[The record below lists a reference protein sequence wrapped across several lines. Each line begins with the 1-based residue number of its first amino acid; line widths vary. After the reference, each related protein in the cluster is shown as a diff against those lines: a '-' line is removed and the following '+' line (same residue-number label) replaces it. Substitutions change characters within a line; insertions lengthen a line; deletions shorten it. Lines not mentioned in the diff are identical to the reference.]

1 MKRYYGERPVLI
13 DTQTV
18 DCIEM
23 MFYQDYPIKLV
34 DSPDKYDLKGNS
46 INPLLDYKWD
56 YKRDYEYGGNLDC
69 ISTVIIFRVS
79 SDNTIKIQFSGNS
92 TFALLPVV
100 IRLKKSIVM
109 IEDSRKNNSQVH
121 VNAST

>member
-18 DCIEM
+18 DCLEM

-56 YKRDYEYGGNLDC
+56 YQERLLNRN
-69 ISTVIIFRVS
+69 IPQSR
-79 SDNTIKIQFSGNS
+79 SDD
-92 TFALLPVV
+92 
-100 IRLKKSIVM
+100 
-109 IEDSRKNNSQVH
+109 E
-121 VNAST
+121 

>member
-1 MKRYYGERPVLI
+1 MLFSRIKELWNALIHDIKRV
-13 DTQTV
+13 
-18 DCIEM
+18 
-23 MFYQDYPIKLV
+23 
-34 DSPDKYDLKGNS
+34 
-46 INPLLDYKWD
+46 
-56 YKRDYEYGGNLDC
+56 
-69 ISTVIIFRVS
+69 
-79 SDNTIKIQFSGNS
+79 KIQFSGNS